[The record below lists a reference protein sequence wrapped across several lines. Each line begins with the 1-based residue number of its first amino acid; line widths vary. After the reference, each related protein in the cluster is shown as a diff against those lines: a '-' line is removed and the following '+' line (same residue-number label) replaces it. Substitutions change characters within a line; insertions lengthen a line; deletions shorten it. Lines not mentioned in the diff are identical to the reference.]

1 MLQLLNDSLS
11 SELVCV
17 LRYRLHQ
24 VMSASVGGVAG
35 LTVAGEI
42 LQHANEAPGASCSS
56 GGVTDFSPASLPSRS
71 HTLYVESDT
80 LQGMVTEDLLAE
92 RVAIE
97 AYLQIT
103 RELTDNDP
111 TTRRVL
117 EQILAQE
124 ESRADELGDLLD
136 GLPPEKV

>member
-1 MLQLLNDSLS
+1 M
-11 SELVCV
+11 
-17 LRYRLHQ
+17 
-24 VMSASVGGVAG
+24 
-35 LTVAGEI
+35 
-42 LQHANEAPGASCSS
+42 
-56 GGVTDFSPASLPSRS
+56 
-71 HTLYVESDT
+71 
-80 LQGMVTEDLLAE
+80 TEDLVAE

-124 ESRADELGDLLD
+124 ESRADELADLLD

>member
-1 MLQLLNDSLS
+1 M
-11 SELVCV
+11 
-17 LRYRLHQ
+17 
-24 VMSASVGGVAG
+24 
-35 LTVAGEI
+35 
-42 LQHANEAPGASCSS
+42 P
-56 GGVTDFSPASLPSRS
+56 DFSPASLTSRS

-80 LQGMVTEDLLAE
+80 LQGMVTEDLVAE